1 MRVFHKMLNFS
12 FKIQCCE
19 KTWVCTILCAV
30 GTCTL
35 CIHTRV
41 GRLCSSLGL
50 YHLGLDLNVW
60 PGEQAVF
67 HQAKGWYVTNT
78 RWWRVN
84 NEMGCGLLTMFTV
97 LEVERRSV
105 LWKLLSDVLKL
116 KKLDFLA
123 VKVLGSLTEP
133 ANFWFS
139 AQLTWLHSFNSCR
152 FSRLSKCYWIK

>member
-1 MRVFHKMLNFS
+1 MLWKDMSMHNF
-12 FKIQCCE
+12 
-19 KTWVCTILCAV
+19 VCSGNV
-30 GTCTL
+30 HTL
-35 CIHTRV
+35 HPHP
-41 GRLCSSLGL
+41 GRSTLQQSGSLSPR
-50 YHLGLDLNVW
+50 LGSER
-60 PGEQAVF
+60 GEQAVF
-67 HQAKGWYVTNT
+67 HQAKGWYVTNI